1 MLARKSAFAGSM
13 TWFSLLAIGC
23 GGREFAEV
31 EGQITLEGKPLADV
45 EVLFLPDPIKGNR
58 GNNASAFTDTEGNYK
73 LMAPRDQRTGTVLGP
88 HRVAI
93 TDLTMV
99 VDTTGAGDVG
109 KANRAPP
116 SGPSMPGTK
125 PRRFPKEYGDPL
137 DTPFQ
142 EIEIVS
148 GKQVCNFELKSTL
161 PAMPVRAK
169 KDKNKDNKEN
179 KENQG
184 NHESHANDGN

>member
-1 MLARKSAFAGSM
+1 MLARKSHFVLSIALTA
-13 TWFSLLAIGC
+13 LLAIGC

-45 EVLFLPDPIKGNR
+45 EVLFLPDPIKGNQ
-58 GNNASAFTDTEGNYK
+58 GNNASAFTDAEGNYK

-88 HRVAI
+88 HRVAF

-137 DTPFQ
+137 ETPFQ

-148 GKQVCNFELKSTL
+148 GKQVCNFELKTTL
-161 PAMPVRAK
+161 PAQPAK
-169 KDKNKDNKEN
+169 TKKKEKKETNGNDESHGNHEN
-179 KENQG
+179 KEKQ
-184 NHESHANDGN
+184 